1 MQDEEVIL
9 YDIVLKKDK
18 GAVIAI
24 TGKSGIER
32 MLIHPGDRKGH
43 NSTRAMKSL
52 DEFQVTLLPYPPCSL
67 DNSSSDFFSFAW
79 SKDAMRGQ

>member
-1 MQDEEVIL
+1 MQDEEAIL
-9 YDIVLKKDK
+9 YDIVLKRTKRS
-18 GAVIAI
+18 VITI

-43 NSTRAMKSL
+43 NSTRAMESL
-52 DEFQVTLLPYPPCSL
+52 DEFQVTLLHYPAYSL
-67 DNSSSDFFSFAW
+67 DISSCDFSFFGW